1 MLSLYLASSIA
12 NVMAKEMTKGNIS
25 ESNDTDVSNSTEL
38 VQKRFK
44 ISRESSGKVFAF
56 RRILSGKWA
65 KEQRNEPVW
74 GDALEELIR
83 THPALKNLK
92 PETED

>member
-1 MLSLYLASSIA
+1 
-12 NVMAKEMTKGNIS
+12 MAKKMTKRNIS
-25 ESNDTDVSNSTEL
+25 DSNDTDVSNSTEL

-44 ISRESSGKVFAF
+44 LSQEWNRKVFAF

-65 KEQRNEPVW
+65 KEQRNEPEWV
-74 GDALEELIR
+74 DALEELLK

-92 PETED
+92 PETEN

>member
-1 MLSLYLASSIA
+1 
-12 NVMAKEMTKGNIS
+12 MTKGNIS

-38 VQKRFK
+38 VRKRFEMK
-44 ISRESSGKVFAF
+44 RELSGKVFAY

-65 KEQRNEPVW
+65 KENRKEPVW
-74 GDALEELIR
+74 ADALEDLLN

-92 PETED
+92 PENEN

>member
-1 MLSLYLASSIA
+1 
-12 NVMAKEMTKGNIS
+12 MAKKMTKRNIS
-25 ESNDTDVSNSTEL
+25 DSNDTDVSNSTEL

-44 ISRESSGKVFAF
+44 MSREGNSKVFAY

-65 KEQRNEPVW
+65 KEQREEPVW
-74 GDALEELIR
+74 EDALEELLK

-92 PETED
+92 PETEN

>member
-1 MLSLYLASSIA
+1 
-12 NVMAKEMTKGNIS
+12 MTKRNIS
-25 ESNDTDVSNSTEL
+25 DSNDTDVSNSTEL

-44 ISRESSGKVFAF
+44 MSREGNSKVFAY

-65 KEQRNEPVW
+65 KEQREEPVW
-74 GDALEELIR
+74 EDALEELLK

-92 PETED
+92 PETEN

>member
-1 MLSLYLASSIA
+1 
-12 NVMAKEMTKGNIS
+12 MAKGNIS
-25 ESNDTDVSNSTEL
+25 ESNSTEKR

-44 ISRESSGKVFAF
+44 MREVSNGKVFAY

-65 KEQRNEPVW
+65 KEQKREPVW
-74 GDALEELIR
+74 EDALEELLD

-92 PETED
+92 PETENE